1 MIGWLKLTHMRIL
14 INGDASFIKSVLTPT
29 LLLPVHQVTVLD
41 NFYFNQNS
49 LLDCRQFE
57 QCQVLPGDCRD
68 EVTMKALVAK
78 VDVIV
83 PLAALAGVPL
93 CNTDVIATRS
103 TNQEAVEMLYRI
115 AGREQWILMPVT
127 NSGYGVGE

>member
-49 LLDCRQFE
+49 LLDCRQF
-57 QCQVLPGDCRD
+57 R
-68 EVTMKALVAK
+68 A
-78 VDVIV
+78 I
-83 PLAALAGVPL
+83 
-93 CNTDVIATRS
+93 RS
-103 TNQEAVEMLYRI
+103 SSRRL
-115 AGREQWILMPVT
+115 
-127 NSGYGVGE
+127 SG